1 MSAFGYMLCS
11 TPRTGSTLLCALLAA
26 TGRAGVPESYFRAE
40 DIDARVDDWGL
51 RLQDGSFDFGE
62 FAASVRNHGTT
73 ANGVFGVRIMWG
85 TLAELV
91 GALRAAGQT
100 GTDPQ
105 VLVRT
110 FGELRFVYLRREDRV
125 AQAVSRLRAEQ
136 TGVWHVRGA
145 AGASSAEAPGARYDR
160 VAIQGY
166 LEEAVAH
173 DDAWNCWFAEHGLSP
188 LRLTYEDLVSGRDE
202 VLRTLLSHIGV
213 APPAAPL
220 QVSNRRMA
228 DSGSLEWCDRFR
240 AETNM
245 KRSDR

>member
-1 MSAFGYMLCS
+1 MSACGYMLCT

-26 TGRAGVPESYFRAE
+26 TGRAGVPESYFRAQ

-62 FAASVRNHGTT
+62 FVASVRNQGTT
-73 ANGVFGVRIMWG
+73 ANGVFGVRMMWG
-85 TLAELV
+85 TLTELV

-100 GTDPQ
+100 ATDHQ

-110 FGELRFVYLRREDRV
+110 FGELRFVYLRREDLV

-145 AGASSAEAPGARYDR
+145 ADASPSAAAARYDR

-173 DDAWNCWFAEHGLSP
+173 DDAWNRWFAEHGLSP
-188 LRLTYEDLVSGRDE
+188 LRLTYEDLVSGQDE
-202 VLRTLLSHIGV
+202 VLRTLLGHIGV
-213 APPAAPL
+213 APPAVPL

-228 DSGSLEWCDRFR
+228 DSVSLEWCDRFR
-240 AETNM
+240 TEANM
-245 KRSDR
+245 KRTGR